1 MASTMTATSDDQMLY
16 SAEELRFR
24 QKVREWVDKEIRPL
38 EGKFREGNLDYRL
51 FFRKMGEF
59 GLAGLLIPREYG
71 GSEKPFMYQ
80 LIAGEEI
87 SAVCPAATMMFG
99 ASCTLSAIPILRF
112 GTEAQKQKYLV
123 PLAKGARIGALA
135 ITEPKVGSD
144 TAGMETSAVWSDKEQ
159 CWILNGEKRYIT
171 NGSIA
176 DQIVVFAITDSKVDS
191 RSGMSAFIIE
201 TAWRGF
207 SVVRD
212 FQLMGRQGVHASHLK
227 FETLKVPKENLLGKL
242 NQGFLILMDELDSER
257 VGIAAEAV
265 GCMRTPFEI
274 AVQHSQDRIQFGQPI
289 SRFEGV
295 SFKIADMATRTR
307 AARLLLITAARMIE
321 RGLPCTKEATMA
333 KLFATEASVECCDLA
348 IQICGGAGYVRDF
361 YPLEQFYRDAR
372 LGTIG
377 GGTSEIMRFLI
388 QREVY
393 IEQKKGKALEKA
405 VPGAEAV
412 GFDTL
417 MAAIPNGFRADR
429 AKDVAADIQFIFGD
443 QEPWL
448 LKIRNQKCS
457 IKKTKTAN
465 PTMTV
470 KTDATTWRDI
480 LFGKLDALQAVT
492 AKKVTMDT
500 NDMDLLLKFARMF
513 KFTPEILQGAL
524 PEGRPSEAAASSE
537 RPEFALGKSLK
548 EIQIGETAQGTMK
561 VTDEHI
567 DLYAKMSGDYN
578 PLHMN
583 EEYAATTIFGRRI
596 AHGPVG
602 GALVARVIGT
612 QLPGLGTLAYSMKVN
627 FKAPVYPGDEITAIV
642 EAAEKEA
649 EKNLLRMNFRVLNQN
664 GIEVM
669 DGYANVMPPIK
680 DERPH
685 YEKSR
690 ASREAKP

>member
-1 MASTMTATSDDQMLY
+1 MTVINDEEMLY
-16 SAEELRFR
+16 SVEELRFR
-24 QKVREWVDKEIRPL
+24 QRVRDWVDKEIKPL
-38 EGKFREGNLDYRL
+38 EGKFREDDLDYRT

-59 GLAGLLIPREYG
+59 GLAGLLIPTKYG
-71 GSEKPFMYQ
+71 GSDKPFMHQ

-112 GTEAQKQKYLV
+112 GTEEQKQKYLV
-123 PLAKGARIGALA
+123 PLAKGERIGALA

-144 TAGMETSAVWSDKEQ
+144 TAGMETSAVWNDKEH

-176 DQIVVFAITDSKVDS
+176 DQIVVFAITNPKVDS

-201 TAWRGF
+201 TVWKGF

-227 FETLKVPKENLLGKL
+227 FQNLKVPKENLLGKL

-274 AVQHSQDRIQFGQPI
+274 AVQYSQDRIQFGQPI

-295 SFKIADMATRTR
+295 SFKIADMATKIR

-333 KLFATEASVECCDLA
+333 KLVATEASVECCDLA

-361 YPLEQFYRDAR
+361 FPLEQFYRDAR

-405 VPGAEAV
+405 APMAQAV
-412 GFDTL
+412 DFDTL
-417 MAAIPNGFRADR
+417 MKAIPNGFRADR
-429 AKDVAADIQFIFGD
+429 AKNVTAEIQFIFND
-443 QEPWL
+443 QDPWL
-448 LKIRNQKCS
+448 LKIKDQKCS
-457 IKKTKTAN
+457 IKKMKSAN
-465 PTMTV
+465 PVMTV
-470 KTDATTWRDI
+470 KTDANSWRDI
-480 LFGKLDALQAVT
+480 LFGKLDALQAMT
-492 AKKVTMDT
+492 AKKVVMDT
-500 NDMDLLLKFARMF
+500 NDMDLLMKFARMF
-513 KFTPEILQGAL
+513 KFTPEILQGVV
-524 PEGRPSEAAASSE
+524 PERKPPKTVPDIDQSK
-537 RPEFALGKSLK
+537 FVLGKSLK
-548 EIQIGETAQGTMK
+548 EIQIGETAKGTMK
-561 VTDEHI
+561 VTDAHI
-567 DLYAKMSGDYN
+567 DLYAQMSGDYN

-642 EAAEKEA
+642 EAGEKEP
-649 EKNLLRMNFRVLNQN
+649 EKNLLRMNFRVLNQT

-680 DERPH
+680 DKQSQHERD
-685 YEKSR
+685 R
-690 ASREAKP
+690 TTREAKP